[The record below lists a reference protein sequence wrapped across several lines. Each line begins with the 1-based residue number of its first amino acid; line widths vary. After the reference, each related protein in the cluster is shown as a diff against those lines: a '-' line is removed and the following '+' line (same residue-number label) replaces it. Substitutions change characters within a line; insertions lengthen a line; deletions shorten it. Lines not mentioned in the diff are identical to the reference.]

1 MNAPLKI
8 EKFIKHHR
16 HLFEV
21 ILYIENLSVLTVV
34 IFLIMHV
41 SNVQP
46 FLNTPDTS
54 FTAGAFRIDIG
65 KHFRVFTVLNEI
77 DP

>member
-8 EKFIKHHR
+8 EKFIKR
-16 HLFEV
+16 PERLFKT
-21 ILYIENLSVLTVV
+21 LSVLTIV
-34 IFLIMHV
+34 IFLIMRV

-54 FTAGAFRIDIG
+54 FTAGAFRIYIG
-65 KHFRVFTVLNEI
+65 KHFKVFRVLNEI
-77 DP
+77 DL